1 MSTITPAGAPRHR
14 FLTWPST
21 RDGRRAG
28 WLSFAVL
35 ALIVLEGLLVAAG
48 MYDWSRGVRIA
59 LGFVTSVPIMLGS
72 ILAAVYTVLALRKGD
87 RSIVLLWPLL
97 LGAFTLMF
105 VVGEFAFPH

>member
-1 MSTITPAGAPRHR
+1 MSTVAPSGTPSHR

-28 WLSFAVL
+28 WLSLAVL
-35 ALIVLEGLLVAAG
+35 GLIALEGLLGWAG
-48 MYDWSRGVRIA
+48 MYDWSQGVRIA

-72 ILAAVYTVLALRKGD
+72 ILAAVYTVLALGKGD

-97 LGAFTLMF
+97 LGAFAAMF
-105 VVGEFAFPH
+105 VVGECAFPH